1 MYYFYTTKIA
11 ILQFYF
17 NTRNFLYQSFI
28 LYEECAKS
36 VKISKKISNITSKKT
51 SRLKLKKKAILRI
64 IYTTILMTRAN
75 SFWWSLTTFPFVL
88 EQYTNCV

>member
-36 VKISKKISNITSKKT
+36 VKISKKKYLILRLKNIAIKIKKKSNTTNNLYYNLDDTSK
-51 SRLKLKKKAILRI
+51 
-64 IYTTILMTRAN
+64 
-75 SFWWSLTTFPFVL
+75 
-88 EQYTNCV
+88 

>member
-36 VKISKKISNITSKKT
+36 VKISKKISNITSKKH
-51 SRLKLKKKAILRI
+51 RD
-64 IYTTILMTRAN
+64 
-75 SFWWSLTTFPFVL
+75 
-88 EQYTNCV
+88 